1 MIYPEYLPCPC
12 IQSYAHTTRLTEKF
26 LGYNSYTYQPI
37 IEIQLYTESNE
48 QFEDFMIFYT
58 SAIKDGTETFQWQLP
73 LEGVLDYLWTVRII
87 TDLSITKVSPKLTEI
102 TFSVEVIDDVR
113 SILEGYAARSLVCED
128 PVDCDDV
135 LKCLNED
142 YTIQD
147 PIIGDFSYDIIQ
159 LEKFLGNLTYDTK
172 TTVNIT
178 LAMPNNARLLEFFK
192 FYHEILDNGINSFSW
207 KIPIAGFTDRFW
219 DVVIVSDVT
228 TTYITHQYT
237 KVTFK
242 IQLLDSISSIYW
254 VDENGIE
261 WVDESADQW
270 LKE

>member
-26 LGYNSYTYQPI
+26 LGNNSYTYQPV
-37 IEIQLYTESNE
+37 IEIKLYAESNE

-58 SAIKDGTETFQWQLP
+58 SAIKDGTETFQWALP
-73 LEGVLDYLWTVRII
+73 LEGIQSYLWSVRFIS
-87 TDLSITKVSPKLTEI
+87 DLSITKISPKLTEI
-102 TFSVEVIDDVR
+102 TFSVEVMDDVAEVVNAYA
-113 SILEGYAARSLVCED
+113 ILVDSQQPEINYLY
-128 PVDCDDV
+128 PVDTVYDSY
-135 LKCLNED
+135 N
-142 YTIQD
+142 IPD

-159 LEKFLGNLTYDTK
+159 LEKFLGGLTHDTK

-178 LAMPNNARLLEFFK
+178 LAMPNNERLFSFFR
-192 FYHEILDNGINSFSW
+192 FYHDTLNNGINPFSW
-207 KIPIAGFTDRFW
+207 KIPIVGIAGKFW
-219 DVVIVSDVT
+219 DVRIVSDVT

-242 IQLLDSISSIYW
+242 VQLLDSVNSIYW
-254 VDENGIE
+254 IDENGIE
-261 WVDESADQW
+261 WVDESADKW